1 MIEVIRTPLAVVF
14 VLGIMI
20 FVHEL
25 GHFVTAKLNNMHVY
39 QFMIGFGPKIFKYQG
54 KETLY
59 SVCLLPFGGMV
70 DLREDESDPT
80 NARSFSNKKPYQ
92 RLMVILA
99 GAFMNFVLAYVF
111 IVGIFLTEPFPTT
124 TIGELAPDMPAAVA
138 GMAVD
143 DTIVT
148 INGETIEYWTDIRN
162 NIAYSDET
170 SFEVL
175 VDRDGQ
181 LLTFTMVGER
191 TEGEMRIG
199 IVPTFENNPSLAFSY
214 GFRDFLDKSTMIL
227 DGFRGL
233 VSGEVG
239 FDQVSGPV
247 GIVKQVGQ
255 VAQTNN
261 FKNILYF
268 TAILSINLGIFNLL
282 PVPFLDGGRAVFILV
297 ELIRRKPI
305 DKDKEAYVHFAG
317 MVLLVGLMIVLVFKD
332 LVM

>member
-1 MIEVIRTPLAVVF
+1 MIELLRTPLAVVF

-20 FVHEL
+20 FIHEL

-70 DLREDESDPT
+70 DLREDENDPT
-80 NARSFSNKKPYQ
+80 NTRSFSSKKPYQ

-111 IVGIFLTEPFPTT
+111 IVGIYLTEPFPTT
-124 TIGELAPDMPAAVA
+124 TIGELAPDMPAMVA
-138 GMAVD
+138 GIEVD
-143 DTIVT
+143 DTIVS
-148 INGETIEYWTDIRN
+148 INGEAINYWTDIRN

-170 SFEVL
+170 SFLVE
-175 VDRDGQ
+175 VDRDGE
-181 LLTFTMVGER
+181 LLTFTMSGDR
-191 TEGEMRIG
+191 IDGEMRIG
-199 IVPTFENNPSLAFSY
+199 IVPTFEKNPSLAFSY
-214 GFRDFLDKSTMIL
+214 GFKDFIDKSTMII

-233 VSGEVG
+233 ASGEIG
-239 FDQVSGPV
+239 FDKVSGPV
-247 GIVKQVGQ
+247 GIIRQVGE
-255 VAQTNN
+255 VAETNN

-268 TAILSINLGIFNLL
+268 TAILSINLGIFNLI
-282 PVPFLDGGRAVFILV
+282 PFPFLDGGRALFIFI
-297 ELIRRKPI
+297 EMIRRKPI

-317 MVLLVGLMIVLVFKD
+317 MVVLLGLMVVLVFKD
-332 LVM
+332 LVV